1 MIHICNRL
9 FQVSSDAPQ
18 TNIQIRLDDG
28 SRLVATLNHTHTV
41 ADLRRYVTTAR
52 PQLAACEFALRTSYP
67 PKELTDDAATLEAA
81 GLLNAALLLR
91 RK

>member
-1 MIHICNRL
+1 MIYS
-9 FQVSSDAPQ
+9 QVSSYAP
-18 TNIQIRLDDG
+18 TTTIQIRLDDG
-28 SRLVATLNHTHTV
+28 SRLVASLNHSHTV
-41 ADLRRYVTTAR
+41 GDLRRYVTTAR
-52 PQLAACEFALRTSYP
+52 PQLAAAGEFALRTSYP